1 MRFVLGYIDSKKTYS
16 FENQLKSQKVSIY
29 LLTRN
34 ICLAI
39 FQTTDFEKYKILIQG
54 KVVDNLVEK
63 LNRKLIKFPIGYWR
77 SNEISCFTINI
88 HVLPSEYFFLIFF
101 LILYNQF
108 YNGKQRWQYQS
119 YILKGR
125 LSGKTIFLN
134 NNLLKKRIA
143 NTLVLFYIGY
153 LQYILSLTHFYEY
166 TFIFTFM
173 HTLVHSFIH
182 SYIHLLL
189 ESSKIMVVDTTCK
202 LLVHANQPH
211 FLIILKTEHDE
222 PHQLL
227 GSY

>member
-1 MRFVLGYIDSKKTYS
+1 M
-16 FENQLKSQKVSIY
+16 
-29 LLTRN
+29 
-34 ICLAI
+34 
-39 FQTTDFEKYKILIQG
+39 
-54 KVVDNLVEK
+54 
-63 LNRKLIKFPIGYWR
+63 
-77 SNEISCFTINI
+77 
-88 HVLPSEYFFLIFF
+88 
-101 LILYNQF
+101 YNQF

-143 NTLVLFYIGY
+143 NTLVLFYVGY

-202 LLVHANQPH
+202 LLVHANQLH